1 MRITLVITSLERGGA
16 ERVLSRLASWWA
28 EEGRDVTLLPLNNQ
42 AEPAYDL
49 RFVKLAS
56 LGLPA
61 GSDSFTGL
69 FQKIRKIFAL
79 RRYLRE
85 NSSDVIVSFIDRSN
99 ILTLLCSRGLG
110 IPVVVSERTVPAS
123 YDIGIILSSLRRL
136 VYPRASAIVCQTES
150 VVRWLRKRFQ
160 VPIYAIP
167 NPVVSLAPANSRTES
182 RNGSSQR
189 TLIAVGRLAHE
200 KGFDLLLEAF
210 SRITSSFPEWRLLIL
225 GSGPLQDELEAKSRV
240 LDLTERVIFVGAC
253 SNPFPALQAAD
264 LFVLSSRFEGFPNAL
279 TEAMACGLP
288 VISFDCPCGP
298 AEIVRHEVDG
308 LLVPPQDIAALAA
321 TLARLMASPQERE
334 RLAARAPDVLERF
347 SRRKILAMW
356 QEVFDAL
363 PIVRRQ
369 TDEKSGVQRE
379 NETCRP

>member
-28 EEGRDVTLLPLNNQ
+28 EEGRDVPLLPLNNQ

-136 VYPRASAIVCQTES
+136 VYPRANAIVCQTDS
-150 VVRWLRKRFQ
+150 VAGWLRKRFQ
-160 VPIYAIP
+160 VPVYSLP
-167 NPVVSLAPANSRTES
+167 NPAPAAPVTSRAELQKST
-182 RNGSSQR
+182 SQR
-189 TLIAVGRLAHE
+189 T
-200 KGFDLLLEAF
+200 
-210 SRITSSFPEWRLLIL
+210 
-225 GSGPLQDELEAKSRV
+225 
-240 LDLTERVIFVGAC
+240 
-253 SNPFPALQAAD
+253 
-264 LFVLSSRFEGFPNAL
+264 
-279 TEAMACGLP
+279 
-288 VISFDCPCGP
+288 
-298 AEIVRHEVDG
+298 
-308 LLVPPQDIAALAA
+308 
-321 TLARLMASPQERE
+321 
-334 RLAARAPDVLERF
+334 
-347 SRRKILAMW
+347 
-356 QEVFDAL
+356 
-363 PIVRRQ
+363 
-369 TDEKSGVQRE
+369 
-379 NETCRP
+379 